1 MAVKTHALFYMRDDG
16 EGANICVRTVR
27 RARLVY
33 SALHFLDR
41 SSRRHKVFLAVEREV
56 QTECHIVFSIFL
68 LYTIIFAYICGMC
81 FNIPRL

>member
-1 MAVKTHALFYMRDDG
+1 MAVKTHGLFYMRDDG

-33 SALHFLDR
+33 SALHLLGR

-56 QTECHIVFSIFL
+56 QTKCYVVFPHLFT
-68 LYTIIFAYICGMC
+68 LYNYICLYLQHV
-81 FNIPRL
+81 F

>member
-33 SALHFLDR
+33 SALHFFGR
-41 SSRRHKVFLAVEREV
+41 SCRRHKVLLAVEREV
-56 QTECHIVFSIFL
+56 QTKCYVVFPHLFT
-68 LYTIIFAYICGMC
+68 LYNYICLYL
-81 FNIPRL
+81 RHVS

>member
-33 SALHFLDR
+33 SALHFFGGR
-41 SSRRHKVFLAVEREV
+41 RCRRHKVLLAVEREV
-56 QTECHIVFSIFL
+56 QTECYVVLSHLF
-68 LYTIIFAYICGMC
+68 TIYNYICLYLRHV
-81 FNIPRL
+81 F

>member
-33 SALHFLDR
+33 SAPHFLGR
-41 SSRRHKVFLAVEREV
+41 SSRRHKVLLAVEREV
-56 QTECHIVFSIFL
+56 QTECYVVFSHHF
-68 LYTIIFAYICGMC
+68 TIYNYICLHLRHV
-81 FNIPRL
+81 F

>member
-1 MAVKTHALFYMRDDG
+1 MRDDG
-16 EGANICVRTVR
+16 EGANICVRTAR
-27 RARLVY
+27 HARLAY
-33 SALHFLDR
+33 GALYFLGR

>member
-33 SALHFLDR
+33 SAPHFLGR
-41 SSRRHKVFLAVEREV
+41 SSRRHKVLLAVEREV
-56 QTECHIVFSIFL
+56 QTECYVVFFHHF
-68 LYTIIFAYICGMC
+68 TIYNYICLYLWHV
-81 FNIPRL
+81 F

>member
-33 SALHFLDR
+33 SALYFLGR
-41 SSRRHKVFLAVEREV
+41 SSRRHKVLLAVEREV
-56 QTECHIVFSIFL
+56 QTECYVVFSIIL
-68 LYTIIFAYICGMC
+68 LYAIIFAYICGMC
-81 FNIPRL
+81 FNILRL

>member
-33 SALHFLDR
+33 SALHFLGR
-41 SSRRHKVFLAVEREV
+41 RCRHKVFLAVEREV
-56 QTECHIVFSIFL
+56 QTECYVVFSHHF
-68 LYTIIFAYICGMC
+68 TIYNYICLHLRHV
-81 FNIPRL
+81 F

>member
-16 EGANICVRTVR
+16 KRANICVRTVR

-56 QTECHIVFSIFL
+56 QTECHIVFFHHF
-68 LYTIIFAYICGMC
+68 TIYNYICLYLRHV
-81 FNIPRL
+81 F

>member
-16 EGANICVRTVR
+16 KRANICVRTVR

-41 SSRRHKVFLAVEREV
+41 SSRRYKMLLAVEREV
-56 QTECHIVFSIFL
+56 QTECYVVLSHLF
-68 LYTIIFAYICGMC
+68 TIYNYICLYLRHV
-81 FNIPRL
+81 F

>member
-16 EGANICVRTVR
+16 KRANICVRTVR

-41 SSRRHKVFLAVEREV
+41 SCRRHKVFLAVEREV
-56 QTECHIVFSIFL
+56 QTKCYVVFPHLFT
-68 LYTIIFAYICGMC
+68 LYNYIYLYLRHV
-81 FNIPRL
+81 F

>member
-33 SALHFLDR
+33 SALHFFGR
-41 SSRRHKVFLAVEREV
+41 RCRRHKVFLAVEREV
-56 QTECHIVFSIFL
+56 QTECHVVFSRLFT
-68 LYTIIFAYICGMC
+68 LYNYICLYLRHV
-81 FNIPRL
+81 F

>member
-33 SALHFLDR
+33 GALHLLGR
-41 SSRRHKVFLAVEREV
+41 SHCHHKVLLAVEREV
-56 QTECHIVFSIFL
+56 QTECYVVLSYLF
-68 LYTIIFAYICGMC
+68 TIYNYICLYLRHV
-81 FNIPRL
+81 F

>member
-16 EGANICVRTVR
+16 KRANICVRTVR

-33 SALHFLDR
+33 SALYFLGR

-56 QTECHIVFSIFL
+56 QTECYVVLSHLF
-68 LYTIIFAYICGMC
+68 TIYNYICLYLRHV
-81 FNIPRL
+81 F